1 MDERQWLL
9 ATAYNTGTECLQY
22 VHSHEE
28 IHLIIPSFL
37 SASFFDEAK
46 RWFEAATVICRFVPG
61 GRERADKVS
70 LQSSFCCKRDAYGA
84 SFFLCRSQNRIHN
97 CSLDIIKHG
106 PCKQPPR
113 LVEPM
118 HSTQTLRK

>member
-1 MDERQWLL
+1 VL
-9 ATAYNTGTECLQY
+9 AVCTFTRRDSFDYT
-22 VHSHEE
+22 
-28 IHLIIPSFL
+28 FL
-37 SASFFDEAK
+37 SQRLFFDEAK

-84 SFFLCRSQNRIHN
+84 SFFLCRSQNRMHN

-106 PCKQPPR
+106 PCEQPPR

-118 HSTQTLRK
+118 HSTQTLRKRSVTTPIIL